1 MCSRLGANVA
11 VTQLKSNNHV
21 EGQLVFFFFSPSS
34 AALYRRLGTVSKPT
48 LFSLWLSRKKKV
60 SFSYIHARNLSFW
73 CLSVDYE
80 QEAIDSSSVR
90 CTYLHIT
97 VTVGHTCSAHENFD
111 SLWCLLYR
119 LPVSQFLLTVLKV
132 LAYLGKYCFLSIHL
146 VIYVSTHFSFWVHG
160 PGSRFE
166 ERAHAAARCR
176 IRFN

>member
-11 VTQLKSNNHV
+11 VTQLKSNNHI
-21 EGQLVFFFFSPSS
+21 EGQLVFFFFFSPSS

-80 QEAIDSSSVR
+80 QEAIVSSSVC

-97 VTVGHTCSAHENFD
+97 VTVGHTCSVQVHMRTLTLSDAYYVSSPGEPVFAHGTQ
-111 SLWCLLYR
+111 STCLSRHVL
-119 LPVSQFLLTVLKV
+119 FL
-132 LAYLGKYCFLSIHL
+132 KYSPCNLCIHTFFFLSTW
-146 VIYVSTHFSFWVHG
+146 SWF
-160 PGSRFE
+160 
-166 ERAHAAARCR
+166 
-176 IRFN
+176 

>member
-1 MCSRLGANVA
+1 MSLLHNWRVITTLRAS
-11 VTQLKSNNHV
+11 LF
-21 EGQLVFFFFSPSS
+21 FFFFSPSS

-80 QEAIDSSSVR
+80 QEAIVSSSVR

-97 VTVGHTCSAHENFD
+97 VTVGHTCSVQVHMRTLTLSDAYR
-111 SLWCLLYR
+111 YR

-166 ERAHAAARCR
+166 ECAHAAARCR